1 MQPSPAPRPAS
12 RPASRAALLAAVA
25 LAACSSSSPGKGAGT
40 TAGGGEPNLPAS
52 TGPLTE
58 EQFKA
63 LHPPPTETAAPRRG
77 QSIELAGGRAYLSL
91 PAGEGPFPAIV
102 VIHEWWGLNA
112 HIEHWADRLASAGW
126 AALAVDLYSGTVA
139 TDRDAAMA
147 AMKAVDPAKATATIK
162 AGLDFLAS
170 DPRVRATRRAAIGW
184 CFGGGWSLQAALAH
198 PELDGAIIYYGQL
211 ETDPAKLAAIKAR
224 VLGVFGR
231 RDAGIPIEQVTAFE
245 AALKQAGVRAEIK
258 VYEADH
264 GFANPS
270 NPKYDQV
277 NAGDAWK
284 HVLAFLA
291 SLRAG

>member
-1 MQPSPAPRPAS
+1 MRS
-12 RPASRAALLAAVA
+12 AALTTLAT
-25 LAACSSSSPGKGAGT
+25 LLACSSSKPGKSEGSA
-40 TAGGGEPNLPAS
+40 EPGLPSS
-52 TGPLTE
+52 TGSLTE

-63 LHPPPTETAAPRRG
+63 LHPPPAAAPIPGRG
-77 QSIELAGGRAYLSL
+77 AAIQLAGTRAYLSL
-91 PAGEGPFPAIV
+91 PAGAGPFPAIL

-126 AALAVDLYSGTVA
+126 AALAVDLYGGVVA

-147 AMKAVDPAKATATIK
+147 AVKSVDKGKAAATIK
-162 AGLDFLAS
+162 AGLDFLAG
-170 DPRVRATRRAAIGW
+170 DPRVRAPKRAVIGW

-224 VLGVFGR
+224 VLGVFGT
-231 RDAGIPIEQVTAFE
+231 RDTGIPPEQVSAFE
-245 AALKQAGVRAEIK
+245 AGLKQAGVRAEIRS
-258 VYEADH
+258 YDAEH

-270 NPKYDQV
+270 NPKYDQI
-277 NAGDAWK
+277 NAAEAWNR
-284 HVLAFLA
+284 VLTFLA